1 MGEAHSFVFFFVTF
15 FFGRIFI
22 VVIMLSCGKR
32 KAPAD
37 NGAVKSDAVKEAL
50 VKKYNAVADWDSSDS
65 YTSYFQKKFIEQK
78 QLMLFQGRIY
88 DIVKDD
94 SVYIV
99 KVMDERKDADHNFL
113 ALITFTSEELNEK
126 LTDNKS
132 TEGVFVIGVYN
143 VTSSNPSVKEDEASD
158 GDDHSYTYTHL
169 SDDAD
174 HMLTVFRGKMIDCQF
189 ETVVD
194 TK

>member
-1 MGEAHSFVFFFVTF
+1 LKLTYKSIGRFFIIVI
-15 FFGRIFI
+15 IF
-22 VVIMLSCGKR
+22 SCGKP
-32 KAPAD
+32 KVSSD
-37 NGAVKSDAVKEAL
+37 NDALKSEAVKGAL
-50 VKKYNAVADWDSSDS
+50 LKKYNAVADWDSSNS
-65 YTSYFQKKFIEQK
+65 YTSYFQRRFIEQK

-88 DIVKDD
+88 DIVKND

-113 ALITFTSEELNEK
+113 ALITFTPKELDEK
-126 LTDNKS
+126 FIDDKS
-132 TEGVFVIGVYN
+132 TDGVFVIRVYN
-143 VTSSNPSVKEDEASD
+143 VTSSNPSIKEEEASD

-189 ETVVD
+189 ETFVE